1 MGWSTHG
8 DMGYVDAE
16 GWLFLTDRKDF
27 VIISGGVNIYP
38 QEVED
43 VIITHPEVLDV
54 AVIGIP
60 EPEFGEQVKA
70 FVQLVD
76 STKAGADLEAD
87 LQVWCRARLAG
98 FKCPR
103 LIEFRDDLPRHP
115 TGKLYKRLLL
125 DENVS
130 G

>member
-1 MGWSTHG
+1 MQK
-8 DMGYVDAE
+8 

-87 LQVWCRARLAG
+87 LQARCRARSSPASSVH
-98 FKCPR
+98 
-103 LIEFRDDLPRHP
+103 D
-115 TGKLYKRLLL
+115 
-125 DENVS
+125 
-130 G
+130 